1 MESNIGFLDKRF
13 KLKENKSDIRTEF
26 LGGLT
31 TFMAMSYILIVNP
44 IILSDT
50 GMDKGALFTSTAIA
64 SIVAT
69 LIMSLYANYPFALAP
84 GMGLNAFFTYSV
96 VLGMSKSYE
105 FALTAVLIEGII
117 FILLTFIKVREAIVN
132 AIPLTLK
139 HAVGVGI
146 GLFIAFLGF
155 INAKLVINN
164 DATLVGL
171 GSVRDPNVIVA
182 IIGLIATAV
191 LLAKNV
197 KGAMLI
203 GIVVGTLVGVPLGVT
218 PLPNTVF
225 AMPPSVAP
233 IAFKFVG
240 FDQIFTFDMF
250 MVIITFLFVDMFD
263 TIGMLIGTAAKSGML
278 DKDGKLPRI
287 EKALFADA
295 FGTTLGACLG
305 TSTITTFAESATG
318 VAEGAR
324 TGLASLVVGILFILS
339 LFLAPIF
346 TIVPAAATAP
356 ALIIVGLFMMSSIIH
371 VNFDDIT
378 ESFPAFL
385 SIIMMPLTYSIG
397 EGLAFGIM
405 SFAAMKL
412 LTGRRREA
420 SPIIYVLAVLFALRL
435 IFMVA

>member
-1 MESNIGFLDKRF
+1 MDNNTGFLERRF
-13 KLKENKSDIRTEF
+13 KLRENGTSTRTEIVA
-26 LGGLT
+26 GLT
-31 TFMAMSYILIVNP
+31 TFMAMSYILVVNP
-44 IILSDT
+44 LILSDT
-50 GMDKGALFTSTAIA
+50 GMDRGALFTATAIA
-64 SIVAT
+64 SAAAT
-69 LIMSLYANYPFALAP
+69 LVMSFYANYPFALAP

-96 VLGMSKSYE
+96 VLGMGHSWR
-105 FALTAVLIEGII
+105 FALTAVLLEGII
-117 FILLTFIKVREAIVN
+117 FILLTFLKVREAIVN
-132 AIPLTLK
+132 AIPMTLK

-171 GSVRDPNVIVA
+171 GSVRDPNAIVA
-182 IIGLIATAV
+182 IIGLIVTAI
-191 LLAKNV
+191 LLAKDV

-203 GIVVGTLVGVPLGVT
+203 GIIVSTLVGIPLGVT
-218 PLPNTVF
+218 PIPNSVF

-240 FDQIFTFDMF
+240 LDQILTFDMF
-250 MVIITFLFVDMFD
+250 MILITFLFVDMFD

-278 DKDGKLPRI
+278 DKDGKLPRV

-295 FGTTLGACLG
+295 FGTTLGSCLG
-305 TSTITTFAESATG
+305 TSTVTTFAESATG
-318 VAEGAR
+318 VAAGAR
-324 TGLASLVVGILFILS
+324 TGLTSLVVGVLFIIS

-356 ALIIVGLFMMSSIIH
+356 ALIIVGLFMMSSVLHI
-371 VNFDDIT
+371 NFDDIT

-397 EGLAFGIM
+397 EGLSFGIM
-405 SFAAMKL
+405 SFAAIKL
-412 LTGRRREA
+412 FTGRGKEV
-420 SPIIYVLAVLFALRL
+420 SPVIYILAILFAARL
-435 IFMVA
+435 IFT